1 MLSSYVQNINNKAAI
16 TGFNFSFSVLGKGIY
31 VTNRVR
37 INLGQY
43 FTDNSASQINPTCK
57 IYTYTTLGSP

>member
-1 MLSSYVQNINNKAAI
+1 
-16 TGFNFSFSVLGKGIY
+16 VLGKGLY

-43 FTDNSASQINPTCK
+43 NIENSASQINPTCS
-57 IYTYTTLGSP
+57 IYTYTVTGST